1 MGGGAKKM
9 KRLSSTV
16 RGLAAVTGMRSVAR
30 ERGQNTVMAVDRAGG
45 TGNTGL
51 GEHLVKYVTV

>member
-1 MGGGAKKM
+1 M
-9 KRLSSTV
+9 KRLSGTV